1 MCLRSERDQAQNTPE
16 GLGAWEMQP
25 WGWGWRVGRRLAL
38 PTGSGLLTSWTRGGE
53 RVSEGRDG
61 GEGGLGKGVRRV
73 DGGWGRV
80 WGGLGSFVLTE
91 ARCEGFPDQGR
102 KREDGEVL
110 GETRE

>member
-1 MCLRSERDQAQNTPE
+1 MPCPLD
-16 GLGAWEMQP
+16 G
-25 WGWGWRVGRRLAL
+25 
-38 PTGSGLLTSWTRGGE
+38 GLLTSWTRGGE

-73 DGGWGRV
+73 DRGGGRL

-91 ARCEGFPDQGR
+91 ARCESSPDQGG
-102 KREDGEVL
+102 KREDGEVP